1 MFPSAPEQ
9 IRLNAGALTELEA
22 VLRAAAPEEGC
33 ALLLGRRDLEI
44 WWLERIW
51 PCRNAWQPAS
61 ERRHR
66 FALDP
71 REQLQAQVWARGQG
85 LEVLG
90 AAHSHPDGLAI
101 PSATDRQLTPLP
113 SLMLILGLD
122 GLACWWLDDPGL
134 PPQRLPWEP
143 LLAAETQASG

>member
-1 MFPSAPEQ
+1 MAPEL
-9 IRLNAGALTELEA
+9 IRLHGGALTELEG
-22 VLRAAAPEEGC
+22 VLRAAAPDEGC
-33 ALLLGRRDLEI
+33 ALLLGHRLSEI
-44 WWLERIW
+44 WWLQRVW
-51 PCRNAWQPAS
+51 PCRNAWEPAS
-61 ERRHR
+61 ARRRR

-85 LEVLG
+85 LEVLA

-122 GLACWWLDDPGL
+122 GLACWWLEDPEL
-134 PPQRLPWEP
+134 PPQRLPWETV
-143 LLAAETQASG
+143 LAAEA

>member
-9 IRLNAGALTELEA
+9 IRLDAGALTELEA
-22 VLRAAAPEEGC
+22 ALRAAAPEEGC
-33 ALLLGRRDLEI
+33 ALLLGRREREI
-44 WWLERIW
+44 WRLERIW
-51 PCRNAWQPAS
+51 SCRNAWQPAS
-61 ERRHR
+61 ERPRR

-71 REQLQAQVWARGQG
+71 REQLQAQVWARGHG

-122 GLACWWLDDPGL
+122 GLACWWLDDPEQ
-134 PPQRLPWEP
+134 PPRRLSWGSP
-143 LLAAETQASG
+143 LAEETEASG